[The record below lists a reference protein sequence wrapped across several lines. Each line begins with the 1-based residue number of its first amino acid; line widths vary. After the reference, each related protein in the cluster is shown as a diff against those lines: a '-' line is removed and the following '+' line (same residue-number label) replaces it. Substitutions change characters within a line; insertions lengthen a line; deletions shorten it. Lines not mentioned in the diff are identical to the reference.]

1 MGYVALLFAVFAVV
15 VSIVALVVVINDRK
29 ALRRALSMSS
39 LSTTTTSNG
48 ESLLM
53 SSSGS
58 LGRSGWRSRPVVAY
72 GFAIGPV
79 GESGLLVTSTGGVAL
94 GVGCNNGP
102 NSIVE
107 PPSSA
112 AVALDQNAI
121 SVTRGGK
128 LCNLYATMTATTSN
142 ETAPVVARV
151 SVWTAPCGSDTF
163 SETSLLVRKT
173 DVDLDP
179 TISCL
184 ANVIESVPVGAGDRV
199 AILVRVE
206 NADGGAL
213 VTALSVGFE
222 LHAD

>member
-1 MGYVALLFAVFAVV
+1 
-15 VSIVALVVVINDRK
+15 
-29 ALRRALSMSS
+29 
-39 LSTTTTSNG
+39 
-48 ESLLM
+48 
-53 SSSGS
+53 
-58 LGRSGWRSRPVVAY
+58 
-72 GFAIGPV
+72 
-79 GESGLLVTSTGGVAL
+79 
-94 GVGCNNGP
+94 
-102 NSIVE
+102 
-107 PPSSA
+107 
-112 AVALDQNAI
+112 
-121 SVTRGGK
+121 
-128 LCNLYATMTATTSN
+128 MTATTSD
-142 ETAPVVARV
+142 ETAPVAARV

-199 AILVRVE
+199 AVLLRVE